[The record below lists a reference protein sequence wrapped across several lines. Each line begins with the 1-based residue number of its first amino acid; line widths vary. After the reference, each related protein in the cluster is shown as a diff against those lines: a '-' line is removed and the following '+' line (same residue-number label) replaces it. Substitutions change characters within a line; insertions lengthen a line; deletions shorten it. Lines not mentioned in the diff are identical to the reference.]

1 MRSMLQFLGGDR
13 PHARECRASCY
24 RQKAAQHLIPPNRE
38 PPQHCLLPDRGVQVK
53 INVKVFA
60 TFIKTPK
67 KHSFSGRT
75 TKRGWGVITL
85 NH

>member
-1 MRSMLQFLGGDR
+1 
-13 PHARECRASCY
+13 
-24 RQKAAQHLIPPNRE
+24 
-38 PPQHCLLPDRGVQVK
+38 VK